1 MIDLVAT
8 FEKFEDEW
16 EFEKIDQALTG
27 RADIYAFLLLDR
39 LLPGTGNLVDHAE
52 HDEIWLGIDCE
63 ALAGVAS
70 EDDILSLVRC
80 GVRYDDGEESLKM
93 FV

>member
-1 MIDLVAT
+1 MINLRAT
-8 FEKFEDEW
+8 FERFDGES
-16 EFEKIDQALTG
+16 EFEKINQALTK
-27 RADIYAFLLLDR
+27 RSDLYAFLLLDR
-39 LLPGTGNLVDHAE
+39 LIPGAGYIVNHAE

-63 ALAGVAS
+63 ELAKVAS

-80 GVRYDDGEESLKM
+80 GVRYDDEEESLRM